1 MITRRE
7 FTQAALA
14 ASAIASSSMGPLGR
28 VAAQG
33 RLTQDELLKF
43 DAIGNVTLVHLTDIH
58 GQLMPLHFREP
69 NVNVGVGEAKGL
81 VPHITGDDFLK
92 SFGIP
97 AK

>member
-14 ASAIASSSMGPLGR
+14 ASAIASSGLGPLGR

-43 DAIGNVTLVHLTDIH
+43 DAVGNVTLVHITDIH

-69 NVNVGVGEAKGL
+69 SVNA
-81 VPHITGDDFLK
+81 
-92 SFGIP
+92 
-97 AK
+97 